1 MVDFS
6 IPAEVFIY
14 ILDLFG
20 TMAFAVTGAF
30 KAIESKADIVGIVI
44 LATITGVAGGTI
56 RDIVLGRFPP
66 NSIMDPSYVVIT
78 VVTGVV
84 LFFLYSKLKKHWNVF
99 LKFDAIGL
107 GVFTVIGA
115 TFAYNIFGLNFLA
128 MVLAGMLTAV
138 GGGILRDVDV
148 VAPVRLEYG
157 SCIRSEQVAVQ
168 CDERTAH
175 GIDAVD
181 RKHRWRTDA
190 NAVAARPIGQILAV
204 VAQLRRSRVRALFVD
219 AVVDGVEHAAH
230 EDRTP
235 YEFGVAVARHLLDAV
250 KCQVRPRARAV
261 EEELDLRHG
270 TWETSSKR

>member
-1 MVDFS
+1 LVDFAV
-6 IPAEVFIY
+6 PAEVFIY

-115 TFAYNIFGLNFLA
+115 TFAYNLFGLNFLA

-138 GGGILRDVDV
+138 GGGILRDVFVNQVPIVFVKELYASASFVGV
-148 VAPVRLEYG
+148 VVFYF
-157 SCIRSEQVAVQ
+157 
-168 CDERTAH
+168 
-175 GIDAVD
+175 
-181 RKHRWRTDA
+181 
-190 NAVAARPIGQILAV
+190 ILAIGADLYIASIV
-204 VAQLRRSRVRALFVD
+204 GISIVTGLRLVAMKYNWNL
-219 AVVDGVEHAAH
+219 
-230 EDRTP
+230 P
-235 YEFGVAVARHLLDAV
+235 KV
-250 KCQVRPRARAV
+250 K
-261 EEELDLRHG
+261 G
-270 TWETSSKR
+270 NI